1 MCNLYKLMLNQA
13 ISRHLQFC
21 TLTPSK
27 SASLPSGTVICR
39 NYNRFIYF
47 TYCTVD
53 YRVYL
58 SRRGDSKKPGVCKLP
73 ISEIAFV
80 AGWTHRLVVFSRFPE
95 TGFRSN
101 VEEGTLGNRGRP
113 KTQSFL
119 KTLICLENLFLHT
132 QYNRFCSI

>member
-1 MCNLYKLMLNQA
+1 M
-13 ISRHLQFC
+13 
-21 TLTPSK
+21 
-27 SASLPSGTVICR
+27 
-39 NYNRFIYF
+39 
-47 TYCTVD
+47 D

-73 ISEIAFV
+73 VSETAFV
-80 AGWTHRLVVFSRFPE
+80 VGWTHRLVVFSRFHETGFRRRVDSQTCSFLPVSETAFAAGWTHRLVVFSRFPE

>member
-1 MCNLYKLMLNQA
+1 MWDVVCMCNLYKLMLNQA

-53 YRVYL
+53 YREYL

-73 ISEIAFV
+73 VSEIAFV
-80 AGWTHRLVVFSRFPE
+80 AGWTHRLVVFSRFSE
-95 TGFRSN
+95 TAFVAGWTHRLVVFSRFHENGFRRRVDSQ
-101 VEEGTLGNRGRP
+101 TC
-113 KTQSFL
+113 SFL
-119 KTLICLENLFLHT
+119 PVF
-132 QYNRFCSI
+132 